1 MKFSL
6 KGVVILFYSKP
17 VLLVIDLFRLILLC
31 VCVFFFWV
39 LILEKRNTLL
49 RENHVTLHNMQI
61 YKYAYMSRSI
71 CIYMSRYI

>member
-1 MKFSL
+1 MKLSL
-6 KGVVILFYSKP
+6 KGVVILFWSKP
-17 VLLVIDLFRLILLC
+17 VLLVIDLFRLILFC